1 MCSYDLTQI
10 SLGRAHSCARLTT
23 GAARCWGANE
33 SGQLGDGTVTARRSP
48 VAVSGLVSGVAQ
60 VAAGGAHTC
69 ARLATGAA
77 RCWGANG
84 AGQVGDGTT
93 VNRRVPTAVSG
104 LGAGVAQVMAGGAH
118 TCARLTVGTLRCW
131 GTNGSGQLGD
141 GTLVAR
147 KVPVAVTGVTGAAG
161 LALGSSHT
169 LVRVD
174 GTGGLRSWGRG
185 SSGQLGTGVT
195 ATRAVAG
202 TVVGLG

>member
-1 MCSYDLTQI
+1 MKNIKVFLIDDHIVLREGLAALINNQTDL
-10 SLGRAHSCARLTT
+10 
-23 GAARCWGANE
+23 E
-33 SGQLGDGTVTARRSP
+33 V
-48 VAVSGLVSGVAQ
+48 V
-60 VAAGGAHTC
+60 
-69 ARLATGAA
+69 
-77 RCWGANG
+77 
-84 AGQVGDGTT
+84 GQVGDGTT

-104 LGAGVAQVMAGGAH
+104 LSAGVAQVMAGGAH
-118 TCARLTVGTLRCW
+118 SCVRLTVGTLRCW

-169 LVRVD
+169 LVRID